1 MVGERSEQWDQ
12 WLASTTIPCIT
23 LTNMPKPEPRCD
35 RECTPCDSVDALLTS
50 WAEQRPDLEMKPVGV
65 VSRLSRVRDFIDAQ
79 LAAVFGNFGLT
90 TPSFAVLVTLARLG
104 GESAGVSQRRL
115 ADELGLTP
123 GTVSVRID
131 RLSEDGLVSRVPDP
145 DARRNVLVA
154 LTPKGRELF
163 ERAVPAHLANEARL
177 LSALTEDE
185 QKLLADLLRKL
196 LVEFEGSAP
205 PAPDGGRLGL
215 LLVPAHVTIEMRASV
230 GLPRVPGLLV
240 RAVEPGSAAEAAGI
254 LPADVLIE
262 ADGRELRSSSS
273 LYAAIEDAGQR
284 LRLRLLRGDQEN
296 VVRVALDP
304 QHPISGRA
312 AASPDTGAR
321 GAHAV

>member
-1 MVGERSEQWDQ
+1 M
-12 WLASTTIPCIT
+12 A
-23 LTNMPKPEPRCD
+23 KPEQRCD
-35 RECTPCDSVDALLTS
+35 RECTPSDSVDALLAS
-50 WAEQRPDLEMKPVGV
+50 WAEQRPELDMEPVAV
-65 VSRLSRVRDFIDAQ
+65 VARLALVRDFIDAQ

-90 TPSFAVLVTLARLG
+90 APGFAVLVTLARLG

-115 ADELGLTP
+115 ADELSLTP

-163 ERAVPAHLANEARL
+163 ERVTPAHLANEARL
-177 LSALTEDE
+177 LSGLSADE
-185 QKLLADLLRKL
+185 RKLLADLLRKL
-196 LVEFEGSAP
+196 LVEFEGSEP
-205 PAPDGGRLGL
+205 PAADGGRLGL
-215 LLVPAHVTIEMRASV
+215 QLVPAHVTIEMRESV

-254 LPADVLIE
+254 VPADVLID

-273 LYAAIEDAGQR
+273 LYAAIEDAGER
-284 LRLRLLRGDQEN
+284 LRIRLLRGDQAQ

-304 QHPISGRA
+304 KRPISGRA

-321 GAHAV
+321 GAHTV

>member
-1 MVGERSEQWDQ
+1 MYERYQTVLQFFGSNEY
-12 WLASTTIPCIT
+12 SRTT
-23 LTNMPKPEPRCD
+23 LSNVPKREPRCD
-35 RECTPCDSVDALLTS
+35 RDCTPCDSIDALLAS
-50 WAEQRPDLEMKPVGV
+50 WAEQRPELDMTPVAV
-65 VSRLSRVRDFIDAQ
+65 VSRLALVRDFIDAQ

-90 TPSFAVLVTLARLG
+90 APGFAVLVTLARLG

-131 RLSEDGLVSRVPDP
+131 RLVEDGLVSRVPDP

-163 ERAVPAHLANEARL
+163 ERVVPAHLANESRL
-177 LSALTEDE
+177 LAALTDPE

-196 LVEFEGSAP
+196 LVEFHGSAP
-205 PAPDGGRLGL
+205 PEPGSARLGL
-215 LLVPAHVTIEMRASV
+215 LLVPAHVTIEMRESV

-240 RAVEPGSAAEAAGI
+240 RAVEPGSSAEAAGI
-254 LPADVLIE
+254 APADVLIE
-262 ADGRELRSSSS
+262 AGGRELRSSSS
-273 LYAAIEDAGQR
+273 LYAAIEDAGRR
-284 LRLRLLRGDQEN
+284 LPIRLLRGDQEHL
-296 VVRVALDP
+296 VRVALDP
-304 QHPISGRA
+304 ERRISGRA
-312 AASPDTGAR
+312 ATSPDTRRR